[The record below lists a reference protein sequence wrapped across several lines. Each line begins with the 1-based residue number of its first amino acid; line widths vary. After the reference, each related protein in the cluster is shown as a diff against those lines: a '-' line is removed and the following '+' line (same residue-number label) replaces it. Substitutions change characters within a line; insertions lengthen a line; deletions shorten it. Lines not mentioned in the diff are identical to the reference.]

1 MTEATLHRPIRS
13 LVVAAALA
21 CTALAAA
28 PAWAQRE
35 GTARTTQVQFKQGA
49 TEASYQGNL
58 RGLAEHSYRFTA
70 RKGQVL
76 NATLDSASQDL
87 EAVLYA
93 IGRNGVPVDAVDQPL
108 QMQDQVLPR
117 SGRYEIRVMKTRDG
131 AAAAP
136 YTLRIAIDNAAA
148 TPARSGIQGEV
159 DKAPWISYRCQGGQ
173 TVKVRYH
180 YGEATAG
187 AQVVLGSK
195 PIALNY
201 SSQSTED
208 TTVFEGG
215 GLKWAIENLPG
226 PRRLQA
232 RGGMLTRADTQVIN
246 GQKTAVDEILRKNC
260 DPVR

>member
-1 MTEATLHRPIRS
+1 M
-13 LVVAAALA
+13 
-21 CTALAAA
+21 
-28 PAWAQRE
+28 
-35 GTARTTQVQFKQGA
+35 
-49 TEASYQGNL
+49 
-58 RGLAEHSYRFTA
+58 
-70 RKGQVL
+70 
-76 NATLDSASQDL
+76 
-87 EAVLYA
+87 
-93 IGRNGVPVDAVDQPL
+93 
-108 QMQDQVLPR
+108 
-117 SGRYEIRVMKTRDG
+117 
-131 AAAAP
+131 
-136 YTLRIAIDNAAA
+136 
-148 TPARSGIQGEV
+148 

-173 TVKVRYH
+173 TVKLRYH

-208 TTVFEGG
+208 TTVFDGG